1 MMTFLKNGRNKVP
14 LDRVPS
20 LAKALEVDPAYLM
33 RLALDQAV
41 GATASK
47 AITDIFGT
55 PATENERGWL
65 QELRDASDNSDPRI
79 TARSRAA
86 LRGIF
91 GKERGR
97 RNAELQTAHRTGSGT
112 VGPPDAERARVDR
125 VHPCDFERLRS
136 PRDTGASA
144 SAAAV
149 DRNHMRRGRGTVS
162 RSPTA
167 REGSRSWQHQ
177 RLPTARRS
185 T

>member
-1 MMTFLKNGRNKVP
+1 MTNPYQNTATARLIADRIRDLAHKKTQAEIASEAGFPNANMMTFLKNGRNKVP

-41 GATASK
+41 GATAAK

-79 TARSRAA
+79 TARSRAT

-91 GKERGR
+91 GK
-97 RNAELQTAHRTGSGT
+97 
-112 VGPPDAERARVDR
+112 
-125 VHPCDFERLRS
+125 
-136 PRDTGASA
+136 
-144 SAAAV
+144 
-149 DRNHMRRGRGTVS
+149 
-162 RSPTA
+162 
-167 REGSRSWQHQ
+167 W
-177 RLPTARRS
+177 
-185 T
+185 

>member
-1 MMTFLKNGRNKVP
+1 MTQPYQNTATARLIADCIRDLAHKKTQAEIANEAGFPNANMMTFLKNGRNKVP

-41 GATASK
+41 GATAAK

-79 TARSRAA
+79 TARSRAT

-91 GKERGR
+91 GK
-97 RNAELQTAHRTGSGT
+97 
-112 VGPPDAERARVDR
+112 
-125 VHPCDFERLRS
+125 
-136 PRDTGASA
+136 
-144 SAAAV
+144 
-149 DRNHMRRGRGTVS
+149 
-162 RSPTA
+162 
-167 REGSRSWQHQ
+167 
-177 RLPTARRS
+177 
-185 T
+185 